1 MQDESSY
8 HLTPD
13 CRFPDVCRRPDR
25 LVLTVVDA
33 IRHKASD
40 RPSGG
45 GGISSMVGA
54 AMLEAD
60 RLLAGLLIEHQIE
73 TENPVLNAKATTASD
88 SAALVCLIDELLR
101 SAIPNPPAHFFGSL

>member
-1 MQDESSY
+1 MSEWPIGEPI
-8 HLTPD
+8 HLEKFWCKMSIQIILLLIVAFLTFIVVPI
-13 CRFPDVCRRPDR
+13 V

-60 RLLAGLLIEHQIE
+60 RLLARPSIEHQIE
-73 TENPVLNAKATTASD
+73 TENPVLEREGD
-88 SAALVCLIDELLR
+88 DGE
-101 SAIPNPPAHFFGSL
+101 